1 MVTSDLLRVGR
12 KAQNPLKLVS
22 YLFLF
27 GPTPSHILKPNWNDL
42 KS

>member
-1 MVTSDLLRVGR
+1 MVILDFLRVDR
-12 KAQNPLKLVS
+12 KAQGPLELVS